1 MTTNEQQ
8 YGQVRDQIRKRQ
20 SEELSKKILSSISNN
35 FVGDETR
42 AWLSD
47 VNENVDGSAAKDGVV
62 CQLGMVELLDR
73 LFDDFYRYAYQF
85 NQTEESQAFT
95 ITCHRPKAGSK
106 EDASSLYQ
114 GSLLNS
120 VRAMMVSGDN
130 KGIRFAFIA
139 PAILAVDPTAKPSV
153 FIELLMQQT
162 AEGPRWFSD
171 GKPLK
176 LAQLPYLTKRI
187 FARLIRVSRGE
198 VSDTEPLSLEALP
211 DSADAAGEDG
221 GEQNNADVITYS
233 LISIL
238 DAIDSEIQG
247 MQQVGMEALKKGGME
262 ALGPAMKRVQA
273 LRAFRE
279 KTATLAQEWA
289 NMISGGNG

>member
-20 SEELSKKILSSISNN
+20 SEELSKKILSSMSNT

-47 VNENVDGSAAKDGVV
+47 VSENVNVDGGAAKDGAL
-62 CQLGMVELLDR
+62 CQLGMVELMDR

-85 NQTEESQAFT
+85 NQTEESKAFT
-95 ITCHRPKAGSK
+95 ITCHRPKASNK

-130 KGIRFAFIA
+130 KSIRFAFIA
-139 PAILAVDPTAKPSV
+139 PEVLAVDPTAKPSV
-153 FIELLMQQT
+153 FIELLVEPT
-162 AEGPRWFSD
+162 GEKPRWSSD
-171 GKPLK
+171 GKPLR

-187 FARLIRVSRGE
+187 FARLMRVSRGE
-198 VSDTEPLSLEALP
+198 VGDTEPLSLEAP
-211 DSADAAGEDG
+211 PESADAEGGDG

-238 DAIDSEIQG
+238 DAVDSEILG
-247 MQQVGMEALKKGGME
+247 MQAVGMDALKKGGME

-279 KTATLAQEWA
+279 KTAALAQEWA
-289 NMISGGNG
+289 NMMSS